1 MPAIP
6 ETLQKTIETDLIYGI
21 MQDNGSR
28 KYLNLKESSEYY
40 NVDYVALRRVAGKWD
55 WKHKRERY
63 RTKVDQKVEEKKSEY
78 DAECIVQSDQKFES
92 TGEKLRQLIE
102 LNLDKDIRTMQTD
115 DGWIKPY
122 NLKMYGDALSSAQ
135 AVIKNAQ
142 GEILE
147 RMEINN
153 STGID
158 ELAKQL
164 EAGRQK
170 ARKKT

>member
-1 MPAIP
+1 
-6 ETLQKTIETDLIYGI
+6 
-21 MQDNGSR
+21 
-28 KYLNLKESSEYY
+28 
-40 NVDYVALRRVAGKWD
+40 
-55 WKHKRERY
+55 
-63 RTKVDQKVEEKKSEY
+63 
-78 DAECIVQSDQKFES
+78 
-92 TGEKLRQLIE
+92 
-102 LNLDKDIRTMQTD
+102 MQTD